1 MGGIKMY
8 RLLRIVLLLLVSLDV
23 AFFPFSCRGNR
34 DQNKVYIHIMTE
46 QQDEEGNLYY
56 DPAQVYPKLHRT
68 FSNFRIG
75 DTIKEEDVLAL
86 METLEPQDEEKT
98 ASIVKYQM
106 MVPNAIHKDI
116 TLPYTVTEEDK
127 LNYYQGIRGAAHFV
141 VIVKEEAK
149 QDNPEN

>member
-1 MGGIKMY
+1 MY

-56 DPAQVYPKLHRT
+56 DPSQVYPKLHRT

-75 DTIKEEDVLAL
+75 DTITELKG
-86 METLEPQDEEKT
+86 LEY
-98 ASIVKYQM
+98 SG
-106 MVPNAIHKDI
+106 VPSFS
-116 TLPYTVTEEDK
+116 PE
-127 LNYYQGIRGAAHFV
+127 HFAEV
-141 VIVKEEAK
+141 VILDPMKRK
-149 QDNPEN
+149 QLQKGLY